1 MVEPLLAAILT
12 IARRNPDAS
21 EDAIELAAGM
31 PWTRVGCLCV
41 CGEPGWYLVG
51 FGGESSAAGVSQN
64 QMDDNLVA
72 IFNSGGLDVVDLSS
86 TIDDSDTGF
95 GLAGGYQLNDHFA
108 MEFAYV
114 DLGSVHYQAAATV
127 SDGVDEADAEV
138 GLENSAH
145 GPVISAIGILP
156 IGERFSVFG
165 RVGLSLLN
173 AEGKA
178 RITLGG
184 STQQVGQSS
193 QKTDPMFGLGAEFS
207 VSKNFAVRRDLDRL
221 PRLRNEGHRGR
232 RETPISSLLAYR
244 MGSPFRLACMHRNHN
259 ALGSIGWPSPC
270 PAENTNTPLA
280 RILHRG
286 LIPHTQAPLNSC

>member
-1 MVEPLLAAILT
+1 MRLKLRLSSLLVCLGLGLAAS
-12 IARRNPDAS
+12 AHA
-21 EDAIELAAGM
+21 
-31 PWTRVGCLCV
+31 
-41 CGEPGWYLVG
+41 GEPGWYLVG

-184 STQQVGQSS
+184 STQKVGQSS

-207 VSKNFAVRRDLDRL
+207 VSKNFAIRVTWDRYLDIGTKDIAGDVDADLITL
-221 PRLRNEGHRGR
+221 GV
-232 RETPISSLLAYR
+232 R
-244 MGSPFRLACMHRNHN
+244 MGLAWFR
-259 ALGSIGWPSPC
+259 
-270 PAENTNTPLA
+270 
-280 RILHRG
+280 
-286 LIPHTQAPLNSC
+286 